1 MAWRIGESGR
11 SVGGCGWV
19 WRWRLDPCRECI
31 EDRHQR

>member
-1 MAWRIGESGR
+1 MR
-11 SVGGCGWV
+11 VGGVVVSVDGCGLV